1 MKGYIMKYYKF
12 KVTKMNANTP
22 SEYIARF
29 HSTESGVE
37 VFEAENTFEDFSVV
51 SIADDNKTTK
61 IVNSQDSNIGLVE
74 ITLDEFTPL
83 KESSYTYKRIQE
95 NLKALKGVKLQELDE
110 AFKKATTKT
119 PVNVSGVGI
128 VDGGRD
134 NLQDVA
140 GVIETFEES
149 GESTMFFRIADNSF
163 VQVNG
168 EQLKAIKKAI
178 ILKGQ
183 ELYQKKWQIET
194 SLISAKTFDEI
205 MAIKVEF

>member
-1 MKGYIMKYYKF
+1 MKYYKF

-22 SEYIARF
+22 SEYTARF
-29 HSTESGVE
+29 HSAENGVE

-51 SIADDNKTTK
+51 SIADDNKATE

-74 ITLDEFTPL
+74 IALDEFTPL

-95 NLKALKGVKLQELDE
+95 NLKALKDVKLQELDE
-110 AFKKATTKT
+110 AFKQATTKT
-119 PVNVSGVGI
+119 KVNVSGVGV
-128 VDGGRD
+128 VDGGRS
-134 NLQDVA
+134 NLQDIT
-140 GVIETFEES
+140 GIIETFEES
-149 GESTMFFRIADNSF
+149 GQETMLFRIADNSF
-163 VQVNG
+163 VSVNA